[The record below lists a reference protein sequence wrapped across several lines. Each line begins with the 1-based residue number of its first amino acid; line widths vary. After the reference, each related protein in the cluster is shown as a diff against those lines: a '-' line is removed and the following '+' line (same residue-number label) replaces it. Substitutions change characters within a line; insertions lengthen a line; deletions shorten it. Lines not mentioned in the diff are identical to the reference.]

1 MPQEA
6 SFAAPTKNA
15 SLHGDALSTPMFRRI
30 VSVLVAVA
38 AGAAGASPW
47 ADERRELQVCV
58 CGGPPMCTDGGC
70 YEPLQG
76 QDCDNGSPPE
86 QDLCADCSSC
96 NTGAP
101 TASRPPSGAPTEY
114 FCYCSTS
121 KPVCIEGGVDA
132 CYEPQSGLPC
142 DNGSPPNNQLCDDC
156 VTQPEPEPVVAA
168 VGVAVRGAG
177 AAAVRGA
184 GARADDGV
192 AATPRPAAA
201 DDGADGRT
209 NDRRAV
215 ERAVRGAHGAS
226 VERADGVAVAR
237 AGAGA
242 VREPVASAVAS
253 GRSAPS
259 AGPSPGPSPA
269 PSASPS
275 SRPSAS
281 PTAPPSSGPTAAPS
295 AAPTAAPSA
304 TPTTALPS
312 AAPTISSIPTPAPS
326 ASPVPTVPPT
336 HTLCD
341 PGYYS
346 EDVTGAGCAACPAGK
361 ISAEAGA
368 SACAMCPVN
377 TYASTVGSTECVDCA
392 AGRQSALGSQTCGF
406 CAAGQYET
414 VDGDGDAACVD
425 CDAGAYQRGAGPR
438 PDTVD
443 CVVCAAGTYS
453 AGDANS
459 ECAPCA
465 AGRAS
470 SAGASACDACDAGRF
485 ANATG
490 AATCDR
496 GAGLLRRRG
505 RRGGA
510 GAVPAGTFS
519 AGAAATACEA
529 CPAGTY
535 AAGAGATA
543 CAIASEDTYV
553 AAPGASEATACAAGL
568 CAGAAATECADCYA
582 VCDFCRPQT
591 RRRCARRRRR
601 RRRGRARRRAVA
613 DAAADRR
620 ADAAAVARADRRHG
634 RPEPETDARAVAP
647 PVRRADDRGPER
659 EAGDGCETLDVSV
672 VDGDGDLVTSET
684 TDNDGQEIKELP
696 GDGDLDGQTFTLTL
710 ACSDDAALAD
720 AYDFLP
726 RADARTVPKPTPS
739 PSTAAPRPTAPG
751 FVADDD
757 ASECP
762 AGTYG
767 LAGESYCVDCPAGS
781 YAAAAGV
788 TTCTVASAGSS
799 VPAAGS
805 TAQTACARGTYAAST
820 GMRSCAAC
828 PAGAYAPAAG
838 AAACT
843 RASAGFYV
851 ASDGA
856 TSQTSCASGTYSGSG
871 ASECS
876 SCDAGTFAATEGA
889 STCALA
895 AAGSY
900 VSRSGATADEPCA
913 AGTYSGSGASECAS
927 CAAGAYGGSGASA
940 CVLADAGSYVATAG
954 ASAQVACPAGSF
966 SGAGASSC
974 ESCPAGTSARRRDVL
989 RRAST
994 HADAAGASEATA
1006 CAASAFSGA
1015 GATAC
1020 EACPDG
1026 AYYVAGDSGCAF
1038 AAAGARCRRRRR
1050 ACPAGTY
1057 SGAGAS
1063 ACEPCAAGT
1072 YSASSGATTCA
1083 AAAAGAYAA
1092 SSGAGSGATE
1102 CAPCDAGTFAAAEG
1116 LSTCAL
1122 AAEGS
1127 YVDAAGASEQV
1138 PCAAGTYAAGN
1149 GASSCAACPAGSYSD
1164 SSGASSCAL
1173 ADAGYTAGAAAS
1185 EQALCPAGSYSGSGA
1200 SALCAD
1206 GTTSD
1211 AGAAT
1216 CRPTEAGYIAPTAE
1230 IYELTIR
1237 SSLVFASGDAD
1248 ACAASAVAFLEDRF
1262 ATDVLLD
1269 DAAVAYGGAT
1279 ASDDGATIVSLV
1291 LTANYSATS
1300 TENVSNVAALVASD
1314 FEDGASLA
1322 IYDGSLEDAVASTGA
1337 RGHLFLAGTACLYC
1351 DLGTFTPSPGATTCD
1366 FADAGF
1372 YVNRYGATSQEPCAP
1387 GRYAAGAGAHACAAC
1402 QAGTYLGDANG
1413 TACALADAG
1422 SYAGYG
1428 EATEQL
1434 ACAAGSSSGAGA
1446 TACAECP
1453 AGTYS
1458 ASGATSCAR
1467 SAGSTWGRR
1476 RAGRDALRRGLLLR
1490 GRRDG
1495 VLRVP
1500 AGDVLVVA
1508 GLDGVHAGRGRLL
1521 RRRRGLVG
1529 RGGLRRGR
1537 VLGRR
1542 RVGVRRLRRGV
1553 VRGGRGDGRVL
1564 ARDGGLRGVVRSTD
1578 EAACA
1583 AGRYSGAGASHCDLC
1598 ADGTTSDAG
1607 SASCE
1612 AAEAGTVAT
1621 GGETYTVAL
1630 ESAAVRRGA
1639 SNVSAAE
1646 FNNDTASQADYVA
1659 VLEETLVADGGFSDM
1674 VDSSAITSVGPATDV
1689 EARRRLEDGTTV
1701 TTLLASIAFAM
1712 DANYT
1717 AAAGENVSDAAAVIA
1732 EDLAEDLTES
1742 IESGK
1747 LEEAIAR
1754 HANGSFGARAS
1765 LANATGATACAF
1777 ADAGFYVAA
1786 TGSADQVACDAG
1798 TYSNPGARIPC
1809 ERALSGSGTAECAAC
1824 AYPLT
1829 TSASGASSCDA
1840 CGAGYYW
1847 DTVAAAAGT
1856 TGAALCVL
1864 CPEEGSRCLSEG
1876 ITLETLPLKAD
1887 YWRASLHSDELYACA
1902 LDDACGGGAADYCE
1916 DGHGGPLCGVCD
1928 AGWTLDLVANSCV
1941 ACPAPAYDLRVG
1953 KRASLAAL
1961 AALVLIAGLVWL
1973 RKRVAAGTAFAARR
1987 EKRDWTPYWVKLK
2000 IVVGL
2005 YQIVGAT
2012 QWSMP
2017 QVPFPRVMTA
2027 PFAVLATVAVDDV
2040 FQLLPL
2046 DCLGAR
2052 PRLTVEASSAYA
2064 LFCLSFLCLPSCAAI
2079 TLQFFGCAR
2088 YDLGADGGDLSVLY
2102 ADQSV
2107 DCSGARRAS
2116 WRPYALLMVALYP
2129 VGVPLC
2135 YALLLWRRREDLNPS
2150 AAAVAAKRSTRG
2162 RRSSMNESKKQRR
2175 ASMVDSAKAKVL
2187 AAEAQE
2193 KALAFRDAVAGD
2205 RIATLAFLVEDYRP
2219 QCFGFALFLALAV
2232 SLASHRVYAH
2242 YAPFVDD
2249 DDARLAEVAN
2259 AELVLVFFAC
2269 LALFVDGAGGASRLR
2284 LGSFATAALLLVV
2297 FFAGLAAFFVYVV
2310 VDLVVGRE
2318 QALRAVLEV
2327 KTAARR
2333 ASNFGAALAR
2343 PPPPKPAVDDGY
2355 DDDVTTPTCSI
2366 VFKPLDGD
2374 AAEAEV
2380 SDDARDVVAPEGV
2393 RCAKALF
2400 KPAQFA
2406 DDSDDEEGKEPPSP
2420 DAASFYGSPHDVED
2434 RGSTTDGA
2442 VSFYGSPHEHREE
2455 PPSPVRVD
2463 LRAPRDVADLDRLDD
2478 VDLPAQL

>member
-156 VTQPEPEPVVAA
+156 VT
-168 VGVAVRGAG
+168 
-177 AAAVRGA
+177 
-184 GARADDGV
+184 
-192 AATPRPAAA
+192 
-201 DDGADGRT
+201 
-209 NDRRAV
+209 
-215 ERAVRGAHGAS
+215 
-226 VERADGVAVAR
+226 
-237 AGAGA
+237 
-242 VREPVASAVAS
+242 
-253 GRSAPS
+253 
-259 AGPSPGPSPA
+259 
-269 PSASPS
+269 
-275 SRPSAS
+275 
-281 PTAPPSSGPTAAPS
+281 
-295 AAPTAAPSA
+295 
-304 TPTTALPS
+304 
-312 AAPTISSIPTPAPS
+312 
-326 ASPVPTVPPT
+326 
-336 HTLCD
+336 
-341 PGYYS
+341 
-346 EDVTGAGCAACPAGK
+346 DVTGAGCAACPAGK

-425 CDAGAYQRGAGPR
+425 CDAGAYQRGAGSATA
-438 PDTVD
+438 DTVD

-490 AATCDR
+490 AATCDLAAPGFYVAR
-496 GAGLLRRRG
+496 PAAARP
-505 RRGGA
+505 
-510 GAVPAGTFS
+510 VPAGTFS

-529 CPAGTY
+529 CPQARTPPAPARRPARSRARTRTSRRRARRAAACARASARGAA
-535 AAGAGATA
+535 AAGAPTATPSA
-543 CAIASEDTYV
+543 TFADHKPDD
-553 AAPGASEATACAAGL
+553 AAPDDGG
-568 CAGAAATECADCYA
+568 
-582 VCDFCRPQT
+582 
-591 RRRCARRRRR
+591 
-601 RRRGRARRRAVA
+601 A
-613 DAAADRR
+613 DAAAEPAPSPSPRR
-620 ADAAAVARADRRHG
+620 RPPAPAPRPSLAPTVATAAPSPKPTPAPSPRPSAAPTTAAPSAR
-634 RPEPETDARAVAP
+634 PSVAP
-647 PVRRADDRGPER
+647 TGAFLRISSVGVGSTCVLN
-659 EAGDGCETLDVSV
+659 EACVLSWTFQGDGCETLDVSV

-710 ACSDDAALAD
+710 ACSDSGARRRLRLSVSFYPAPSPAPTPAPTRAVVKPTATPPAPSPATVAGAGASAD
-720 AYDFLP
+720 ASAVGGALR
-726 RADARTVPKPTPS
+726 RAVAATVAAPSPAPTPEPSPKPTPS
-739 PSTAAPRPTAPG
+739 PSTAAPSANCAPG
-751 FVADDD
+751 FVVADDD

-805 TAQTACARGTYAAST
+805 TAQTA
-820 GMRSCAAC
+820 SCAV
-828 PAGAYAPAAG
+828 AG
-838 AAACT
+838 
-843 RASAGFYV
+843 
-851 ASDGA
+851 
-856 TSQTSCASGTYSGSG
+856 
-871 ASECS
+871 
-876 SCDAGTFAATEGA
+876 
-889 STCALA
+889 
-895 AAGSY
+895 
-900 VSRSGATADEPCA
+900 
-913 AGTYSGSGASECAS
+913 AGTY
-927 CAAGAYGGSGASA
+927 
-940 CVLADAGSYVATAG
+940 V
-954 ASAQVACPAGSF
+954 
-966 SGAGASSC
+966 
-974 ESCPAGTSARRRDVL
+974 
-989 RRAST
+989 
-994 HADAAGASEATA
+994 DAAGASEATA

-1038 AAAGARCRRRRR
+1038 SGGGAAGAGGV

-1063 ACEPCAAGT
+1063 CEACAAGT
-1072 YSASSGATTCA
+1072 YSASSGATACA
-1083 AAAAGAYAA
+1083 AAAAGASAA
-1092 SSGAGSGATE
+1092 SSGDRGPASRRNILARAPARRRG

-1200 SALCAD
+1200 SACVACEAGRYAPGEAQSRCALASGGTFVAWSGATAAAACSSGRYSGSGATFCSLCAD

-1211 AGAAT
+1211 EGAAT

-1230 IYELTIR
+1230 IYELAIR

-1248 ACAASAVAFLEDRF
+1248 ACAASAAAFLEDRF

-1300 TENVSNVAALVASD
+1300 TENVSKVAALVASD

-1322 IYDGSLEDAVASTGA
+1322 IYDGSLEDAVASTGCA
-1337 RGHLFLAGTACLYC
+1337 LDSDASLETVAETTGDEALVSAATFDGERECPAGTFSLAGTACLYC

-1387 GRYAAGAGAHACAAC
+1387 GRV
-1402 QAGTYLGDANG
+1402 
-1413 TACALADAG
+1413 
-1422 SYAGYG
+1422 
-1428 EATEQL
+1428 
-1434 ACAAGSSSGAGA
+1434 
-1446 TACAECP
+1446 
-1453 AGTYS
+1453 
-1458 ASGATSCAR
+1458 GATSCALA
-1467 SAGSTWGRR
+1467 SAGFYVGTAAGEAPCDAGYFSAAGATECFACPPATFSSSPGSTECTLAEAGYYVGAAGSSPRR
-1476 RAGRDALRRGLLLR
+1476 
-1490 GRRDG
+1490 
-1495 VLRVP
+1495 P
-1500 AGDVLVVA
+1500 AP
-1508 GLDGVHAGRGRLL
+1508 
-1521 RRRRGLVG
+1521 
-1529 RGGLRRGR
+1529 GR

-1542 RVGVRRLRRGV
+1542 RVGVRRLRRGSY
-1553 VRGGRGDGRVL
+1553 
-1564 ARDGGLRGVVRSTD
+1564 AAAAAT
-1578 EAACA
+1578 AACSLA
-1583 AGRYSGAGASHCDLC
+1583 TAGYYVAS
-1598 ADGTTSDAG
+1598 SR
-1607 SASCE
+1607 SAV
-1612 AAEAGTVAT
+1612 T
-1621 GGETYTVAL
+1621 L
-1630 ESAAVRRGA
+1630 

-1765 LANATGATACAF
+1765 VDRDYSLADAAGSGSVGFLRKKKRGSSSQTADCGPGTYSLLGATVCVSCAPGSFTGASKRTACELAPAGSFLANATGATACAF

-1798 TYSNPGARIPC
+1798 TYSNPGAYACIPC
-1809 ERALSGSGTAECAAC
+1809 ERGAFSGSGTAECAAC

-1928 AGWTLDLVANSCV
+1928 AGWTLDLVANS
-1941 ACPAPAYDLRVG
+1941 
-1953 KRASLAAL
+1953 
-1961 AALVLIAGLVWL
+1961 
-1973 RKRVAAGTAFAARR
+1973 
-1987 EKRDWTPYWVKLK
+1987 
-2000 IVVGL
+2000 
-2005 YQIVGAT
+2005 
-2012 QWSMP
+2012 
-2017 QVPFPRVMTA
+2017 
-2027 PFAVLATVAVDDV
+2027 
-2040 FQLLPL
+2040 
-2046 DCLGAR
+2046 
-2052 PRLTVEASSAYA
+2052 RLTVEASSAYA

-2135 YALLLWRRREDLNPS
+2135 YALLPLAPPRDLNPS
-2150 AAAVAAKRSTRG
+2150 AAAVAAKRSTQRG
-2162 RRSSMNESKKQRR
+2162 GPSSS
-2175 ASMVDSAKAKVL
+2175 S
-2187 AAEAQE
+2187 
-2193 KALAFRDAVAGD
+2193 
-2205 RIATLAFLVEDYRP
+2205 
-2219 QCFGFALFLALAV
+2219 
-2232 SLASHRVYAH
+2232 
-2242 YAPFVDD
+2242 
-2249 DDARLAEVAN
+2249 
-2259 AELVLVFFAC
+2259 
-2269 LALFVDGAGGASRLR
+2269 
-2284 LGSFATAALLLVV
+2284 
-2297 FFAGLAAFFVYVV
+2297 
-2310 VDLVVGRE
+2310 
-2318 QALRAVLEV
+2318 
-2327 KTAARR
+2327 
-2333 ASNFGAALAR
+2333 
-2343 PPPPKPAVDDGY
+2343 
-2355 DDDVTTPTCSI
+2355 
-2366 VFKPLDGD
+2366 LDGD

-2380 SDDARDVVAPEGV
+2380 SDARDDVAPSA

-2406 DDSDDEEGKEPPSP
+2406 DDSDDEEGKEPPRCDGAP
-2420 DAASFYGSPHDVED
+2420 AAAPPPATPGADGAGRREPGRGVVLGPVED
-2434 RGSTTDGA
+2434 RGPTTDGA
-2442 VSFYGSPHEHREE
+2442 FRRRRRRAASPLWTNQEHREE
-2455 PPSPVRVD
+2455 PPSPVRID
-2463 LRAPRDVADLDRLDD
+2463 PRARDVADLDRLDD